1 MEYEEKEII
10 ETLLQIS
17 ALVPVSGQE
26 YDLQLR
32 AVEDLGSEGTDDGG
46 FLSILIQKELSNKE
60 LNASLVMQMETM
72 DLDYMMEF

>member
-1 MEYEEKEII
+1 LEYEEKEII